1 MIDQVNG
8 TITFIDE
15 TLVGLQ
21 VGPLVVTFQVPQPA
35 AFSLGTTTTLF
46 SHLYWH
52 QENGPQLFG
61 FLNRTERAF
70 FLKVIECSGI
80 GPRLGLALL
89 RAHTVTQ
96 LIEAVA
102 SNNQTLLSGISG
114 IGKKKAEQLI
124 LHMKDKLEPLMGHD
138 SSMGES
144 NTLVEWKE
152 LQQVLES
159 LGYARQELM
168 QALSFAR
175 QQCTPTDSFDI
186 RLRKALNYLSKV

>member
-1 MIDQVNG
+1 MVDQVTG
-8 TITFIDE
+8 TITFIDDA
-15 TLVGLQ
+15 LIGVQ
-21 VGPLVVTFQVPQPA
+21 VGPVVLSLQVAQPA
-35 AFSLGTTTTLF
+35 VFSVGTPSTLF
-46 SHLYWH
+46 THLYWH

-61 FLNRTERAF
+61 FTNRAERGF
-70 FLKVIECSGI
+70 FLKAIECSGI

-102 SNNQTLLSGISG
+102 SNNQTLISGISG

-124 LHMKDKLEPLMGHD
+124 LHMKDKVESLMIHD
-138 SSMGES
+138 SAIGES
-144 NTLVEWKE
+144 ATLVEWKE

-175 QQCTPTDSFDI
+175 QHCAATDSFDI

>member
-1 MIDQVNG
+1 MIDQITG
-8 TITFIDE
+8 IITFIDE
-15 TLVGLQ
+15 QHIGVQT
-21 VGPLVVTFQVPQPA
+21 GPFVLSMQVPQPA
-35 AFSLGTTTTLF
+35 AFAQGTTATLF
-46 SHLYWH
+46 IHLYWH

-61 FLNRTERAF
+61 FSHAAERAF

-89 RAHTVTQ
+89 RAHTVAH

-102 SNNQTLLSGISG
+102 SNNHTLLSSISG

-124 LHMKDKLEPLMGHD
+124 LHLKDKIDTLACQAVNTAD
-138 SSMGES
+138 AA
-144 NTLVEWKE
+144 TLVEWKE

-159 LGYARQELM
+159 LGYGKQELV

-175 QQCTPTDSFDI
+175 QQCTISDPFEV
-186 RLRKALNYLSKV
+186 RLRTALNYLSKV